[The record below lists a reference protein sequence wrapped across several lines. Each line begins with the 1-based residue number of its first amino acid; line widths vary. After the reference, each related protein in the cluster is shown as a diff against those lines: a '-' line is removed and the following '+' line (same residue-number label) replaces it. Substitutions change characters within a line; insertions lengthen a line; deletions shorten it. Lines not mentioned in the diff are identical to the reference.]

1 MHGKVTHA
9 SAPEKGLNPA
19 GAIARTALF
28 SQKLNALHQP
38 RAFSTIT
45 EMNAGTGDF
54 GLAAGDGAL
63 FLTLRGEDERT
74 MKEMTEAIISCAKEE
89 AENAG
94 LTIETSISDAFPET
108 RNTPA
113 GTAKVLAC
121 ASGLSLPICPMDQI
135 WRASEDFG
143 HYLKHCE
150 GAMFYV
156 GNGEAYPPVHIGAY
170 DFNDRILEPA
180 VEMMKALAVMPR

>member
-19 GAIARTALF
+19 AAIAQTALF

-45 EMNAGTGDF
+45 GMD
-54 GLAAGDGAL
+54 
-63 FLTLRGEDERT
+63 
-74 MKEMTEAIISCAKEE
+74 
-89 AENAG
+89 AG
-94 LTIETSISDAFPET
+94 LTTETSISDAFPET
-108 RNTPA
+108 RNTSA
-113 GTAKVLAC
+113 GTEKVLAC

-156 GNGEAYPPVHIGAY
+156 GNGEAYPPVHTEAY